1 MKKIYLILIL
11 TLLLISNLSFGQEDE
26 LPPEMIEFLEAL
38 TPEQKEQVIGLFQG
52 GVANG
57 RWKEGLM
64 MDGIA
69 PGEDMF
75 SAMQFYPGTEQVL
88 EDEMR
93 ITFMGSS
100 PAIREDQS
108 GMSIYVELGNGEN
121 FIFDMGTGAL
131 KNYMSMGVPLMK
143 MNNIFLTHLH
153 ADHIGDLPFLTAFR
167 PAYGGYDTLRFWGP
181 SGLTED
187 QGLKSSLA
195 GLKQFIGWH
204 EENFK
209 IFPVGNGYDWE
220 INEFDYADAGGI
232 IYNENGVKIIH
243 WPAIHVSDGASSYRL
258 DWNGLSMVFTGDG
271 RPSNLTVKYAKDCD
285 IFISECY
292 TEVLGLQAQ
301 ALGVLPAIA
310 RWTYDNYHT
319 SAYALGYMAN
329 KIKPRLVVATH
340 WEYDSQQLNE
350 VVAEVR
356 EHWRGPFAFGAPDRI
371 VFNVRKDKIWWREGV
386 TSPLAQQPR
395 PQFTPLVEMPVPPN
409 KVDDIQSQWIRDNEI
424 PPSEYFPEGYA
435 PELIKVWPLTEPI
448 VVPMPESMQDP
459 KYKKKKKE

>member
-1 MKKIYLILIL
+1 MRKIYLVFVVA
-11 TLLLISNLSFGQEDE
+11 LLMISNVSFSQEGG
-26 LPPEMIEFLEAL
+26 LPPEMIEYLETL
-38 TPEQKEQVIGLFQG
+38 TPEQKEQVLALFQG
-52 GVANG
+52 GVAG
-57 RWKEGLM
+57 DRWKEGLM

-69 PGEDMF
+69 PSDDMF
-75 SAMQFYPGTEQVL
+75 SAMQFYPRTEEVR

-121 FIFDMGTGAL
+121 FIFDLGTGSL
-131 KNYMSMGVPLMK
+131 KNYMAMGVPLMK

-153 ADHIGDLPFLTAFR
+153 ADHTGDLPFFTAFA
-167 PAYGGYDTLRFWGP
+167 PAYGLYTPIRMWGP
-181 SGLTED
+181 SGRKPEL
-187 QGLKSSLA
+187 GFKSSMA

-204 EENFK
+204 QDNFK
-209 IFPVGNGYDWE
+209 IFPVGEGYDWDLT
-220 INEFDYADAGGI
+220 EFDFADAGGVL
-232 IYNENGVKIIH
+232 YNENGVKIIH
-243 WPAIHVSDGASSYRL
+243 WPAIHVSDGATSYRL

-271 RPSNLTVKYAKDCD
+271 RPSNLTVKYAKGCD
-285 IFISECY
+285 IFISEAY

-329 KIKPRLVVATH
+329 KIKPRIAVATH
-340 WEYDSQQLNE
+340 WEYDIQQLNE

-356 EHWRGPFAFGAPDRI
+356 EHWSGPFAFGAPDRI
-371 VFNVRKDKIWWREGV
+371 VFNVRPDKIWWRDGV
-386 TSPLAQQPR
+386 TAPLAQQPR
-395 PQFTPLVEMPVPPN
+395 PQFAPQIEMPVPPH
-409 KVDDIQSQWIRDNEI
+409 KVEDIQSQWIRDHEI
-424 PPSEYFPEGYA
+424 DPSEYFPEGYA